1 MKKLFVKKPKHKY
14 DGWFNSYDELQAFS
28 AWLREHDAFEKYI
41 ANLIAD
47 DSDSFTNGAV
57 TDIESAQTYLE
68 GLEPE
73 EYIDNAFYWSE
84 TPEGTQYWAELCT
97 SWQEFVDE
105 NEYLFN

>member
-1 MKKLFVKKPKHKY
+1 MKKLLIKKPKTNY
-14 DGWFNSYDELQAFS
+14 DGWFNSYDELKVFS
-28 AWLREHDAFEKYI
+28 TWLREHDAFEKYI

-73 EYIDNAFYWSE
+73 EYIERAFGWGN
-84 TPEGTQYWAELCT
+84 TPEGAQYWAELCT
-97 SWQEFVDE
+97 LWQEFIDE